1 MEENLKR
8 SVLNVDLRRT
18 LNVDLRRVLNVDLRR
33 ILNIDLRRTLNVSLR
48 RTVNVDFWILF
59 FSGTGKTFCDVLG
72 SNMVK
77 LLQFVN
83 KSI

>member
-1 MEENLKR
+1 MSAKIENNLKR
-8 SVLNVDLRRT
+8 RVPNVDLRRT
-18 LNVDLRRVLNVDLRR
+18 LNVD
-33 ILNIDLRRTLNVSLR
+33 
-48 RTVNVDFWILF
+48 FWILYF
-59 FSGTGKTFCDVLG
+59 FGTGITFCDVRG

>member
-1 MEENLKR
+1 MSTEIENNLK
-8 SVLNVDLRRT
+8 
-18 LNVDLRRVLNVDLRR
+18 RRVLNVDLRR
-33 ILNIDLRRTLNVSLR
+33 ILNID
-48 RTVNVDFWILF
+48 FWILYF
-59 FSGTGKTFCDVLG
+59 FGTGKTFYDVLG

>member
-1 MEENLKR
+1 MSTEIENNLKR
-8 SVLNVDLRRT
+8 RVPNVDLRRT
-18 LNVDLRRVLNVDLRR
+18 LNVD
-33 ILNIDLRRTLNVSLR
+33 
-48 RTVNVDFWILF
+48 FWIFYF
-59 FSGTGKTFCDVLG
+59 FGTGKTFCDVLG